1 MKRIFTLLFAFGLFT
16 AASAQYNPGENR
28 DSRQREPQA
37 NQRNDQ
43 RNDDNGYGNERDVVI
58 TNNPYDNNNGRY
70 DNRISPDRKMAMQI
84 ARINREYDYR
94 IQSVR
99 NNFFMSR
106 WEKQRQISFLQ
117 EQRQREIRMVYFR
130 FHKNRDRYDDRYD
143 RNNRYDQND
152 RSNGRY

>member
-1 MKRIFTLLFAFGLFT
+1 MKRIFTLVFAFGLFT

-28 DSRQREPQA
+28 DSRQRDPQA

-43 RNDDNGYGNERDVVI
+43 RNYDNGYGNERDVVI
-58 TNNPYDNNNGRY
+58 TNNSYDNKNDRY

-99 NNFFMSR
+99 NNFYMSR
-106 WEKQRQISFLQ
+106 WEKQRQIIFLQ
-117 EQRQREIRMVYFR
+117 EQRQHEIRMVYHR
-130 FHKNRDRYDDRYD
+130 FHKNGKKYDDRYD
-143 RNNRYDQND
+143 RND